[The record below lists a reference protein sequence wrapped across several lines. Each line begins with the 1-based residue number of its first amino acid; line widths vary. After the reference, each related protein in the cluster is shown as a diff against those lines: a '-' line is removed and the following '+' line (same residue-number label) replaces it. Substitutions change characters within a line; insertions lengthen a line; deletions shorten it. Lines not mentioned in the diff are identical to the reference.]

1 MDITTIVV
9 AASIPSA
16 FTGFCFWLI
25 EQNIQKRAEKEKAE
39 REERQK
45 AVDERE
51 QIREKNELCIIN
63 SVNAAI
69 ALGEPQPEPCRES
82 RMRTAT
88 ETCTQPWTTLRRS
101 SMSKR
106 TSERASTETYHRG
119 RRTSIM
125 KNINWKRKLTSRKLW
140 TAVASFVSMM
150 IVATGGAENTATQ
163 VTALIMA
170 GASVVAYIIG
180 EGLTDSANI
189 GSDDPEE

>member
-69 ALGEPQPEPCRES
+69 ALGEAKPEPCRES

-88 ETCTQPWTTLRRS
+88 ETCTQPWTTLRRL
-101 SMSKR
+101 SMSKK
-106 TSERASTETYHRG
+106 T
-119 RRTSIM
+119 
-125 KNINWKRKLTSRKLW
+125 
-140 TAVASFVSMM
+140 F
-150 IVATGGAENTATQ
+150 
-163 VTALIMA
+163 
-170 GASVVAYIIG
+170 
-180 EGLTDSANI
+180 
-189 GSDDPEE
+189 